1 MLLLFRSGW
10 FHLIFGV
17 LLLGGAI
24 FLVDFQRGDLGETYS
39 FLGKTAWLNPE
50 LLFWLP
56 LAILGH
62 LVIYAAITLLCI
74 LIAPK
79 TFPRWWFSSLQG
91 VYRNLNLLRA
101 LSIACLVGLLLEPF
115 LRFGV
120 YPLLLKEVEQATA
133 ILVLAGFV
141 ALASWTPY
149 TNLLIFAAF
158 AETYWFGRLYLESGN
173 PFVPV
178 IGHGISEFFL
188 VLILWKLHS
197 LGMTDQP
204 PPKPESLT
212 AVTSGE

>member
-91 VYRNLNLLRA
+91 VYRNLNLLREHYEEGKHQGSA
-101 LSIACLVGLLLEPF
+101 WWVVILIL
-115 LRFGV
+115 
-120 YPLLLKEVEQATA
+120 A
-133 ILVLAGFV
+133 ILF
-141 ALASWTPY
+141 
-149 TNLLIFAAF
+149 
-158 AETYWFGRLYLESGN
+158 
-173 PFVPV
+173 
-178 IGHGISEFFL
+178 
-188 VLILWKLHS
+188 VLIGLSVYMIWRVLYWI
-197 LGMTDQP
+197 
-204 PPKPESLT
+204 
-212 AVTSGE
+212 VT